1 MIMVK
6 PCQRRTMGQSA
17 KRSRLAKGRF
27 YTHFW
32 MSIFFLCVLVVV
44 SGLYFATRKVDYVW
58 RWHRIPQYFWYQ
70 ETVEARA
77 HIRGEVAEIT
87 PKGDEVAVLVS
98 GDGERE
104 LFTLPAG
111 SLLVEPG
118 DTIYPGDVIGSH
130 QQWRTGILLIGLWT
144 TLKVSVIAIF
154 AGIFIGLAAGLCRIS
169 SNPALKWAAITYVEL
184 IRGSPLLVQIFIWYF
199 VLGTL
204 FNTLLVQWGFSQ
216 FPPIVY
222 GVVSL
227 AFFAGAYVAEIVRA
241 GIQSIHRG
249 QMEAA
254 RSLGMSYPQSM
265 SQIILP
271 QAFRRI
277 LPPLAGQFISLI
289 KDSSL
294 LGLIAIREL
303 TKATREVV
311 TTSLQPFELWFMC
324 ALLYLILTFSLS
336 MIVQYLERRV
346 AVS

>member
-1 MIMVK
+1 
-6 PCQRRTMGQSA
+6 MGRSQ
-17 KRSRLAKGRF
+17 KRSRLARGRF
-27 YTHFW
+27 YNHFW
-32 MSIFFLCVLVVV
+32 VSLFFLLLLIVV
-44 SGLYFATRKVDYVW
+44 SGLYYATRKVDYVW
-58 RWHRIPQYFWYQ
+58 RWHRIPQYFYYQ
-70 ETVEARA
+70 ETVEVRA
-77 HIRGEVAEIT
+77 HIRGEVSEIT
-87 PKGDEVAVLVS
+87 PKDGELAVRIS
-98 GDGERE
+98 GDGEE
-104 LFTLPAG
+104 EVFKLPAA
-111 SLLVEPG
+111 SLRVEKG
-118 DTIYPGDVIGSH
+118 DTIYPGDVLGSDKR
-130 QQWRTGILLIGLWT
+130 WRTGILLIGLWT
-144 TLKVSVIAIF
+144 TLEVSVIAIV
-154 AGIFIGLAAGLCRIS
+154 AGILIGLVAGLCRIS
-169 SNPALKWAAITYVEL
+169 SNPALKWTAITYVEL

-204 FNTLLVQWGFSQ
+204 FNTLLARGGFSQ

-265 SQIILP
+265 RHIILP

-336 MIVQYLERRV
+336 MVVQYLERRM